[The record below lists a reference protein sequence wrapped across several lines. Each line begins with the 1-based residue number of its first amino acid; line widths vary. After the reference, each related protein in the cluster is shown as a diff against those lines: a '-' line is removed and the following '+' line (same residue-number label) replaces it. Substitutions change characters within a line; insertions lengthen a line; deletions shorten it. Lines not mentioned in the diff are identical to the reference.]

1 MDKRTFV
8 GLCAALAFVAGS
20 PGAYALKIFD
30 SAPDDRMGVMEGDDS
45 FTYAAETLM
54 TNMVQEVEGDS
65 TTYYNISGT
74 AGPLVLSAPADI
86 GATAGDVYVV
96 VITLDGMVFRD
107 AQLLDRALTGGT
119 FEVATGG
126 APGDKLVVYR
136 LTSEGVDA
144 AEGVLSLTAQ
154 FAVSEEGG
162 SATLT
167 MTNQTLAGLNIEGV
181 SGRKAH
187 SGNVIKVASALK
199 ETTMANDLIAEV
211 VSSFK
216 KFKGGMTIGNL
227 GSLTVEVEPRHRM
240 AINGSDVVNL
250 EEILLNE
257 TDDGVADSSVSF
269 MGDFS
274 FASSVFV
281 HGDANCGTAG
291 VAGMDIRIME
301 GEGDDA
307 VVTDTTMAVSLDANG
322 TTNTAE
328 NTSWMNYLCIM
339 VQGDD
344 TDDMDAPRIPDTSA
358 YTATGSY
365 KALDMAADGPMGVE
379 RILGAITRDGT
390 TVRFPY
396 LTTRE
401 GYVQRIRIVNR
412 GGEAKYTLDYA
423 TNAEAVAGTDEG
435 VLEPGERKVLVVS
448 DVVEITGS
456 TTTAGTLIVEAE
468 PRTIDVATTVNTADG
483 GIDTVVYPSD

>member
-1 MDKRTFV
+1 
-8 GLCAALAFVAGS
+8 
-20 PGAYALKIFD
+20 
-30 SAPDDRMGVMEGDDS
+30 
-45 FTYAAETLM
+45 M
-54 TNMVQEVEGDS
+54 TVQ
-65 TTYYNISGT
+65 
-74 AGPLVLSAPADI
+74 P
-86 GATAGDVYVV
+86 
-96 VITLDGMVFRD
+96 
-107 AQLLDRALTGGT
+107 
-119 FEVATGG
+119 
-126 APGDKLVVYR
+126 
-136 LTSEGVDA
+136 
-144 AEGVLSLTAQ
+144 GVLSLTAK
-154 FAVSEEGG
+154 FAVSEGGG

-167 MTNQTLAGLNIEGV
+167 MTNQTLSSLNIAGV
-181 SGRKAH
+181 SGSKAH
-187 SGNVIKVASALK
+187 PGNVIKVASALK

-216 KFKGGMTIGNL
+216 KFKGDMTIGNV
-227 GSLTVEVEPRHRM
+227 GSMTVEVVEPRHRI
-240 AINGSDVVNL
+240 ATTGSDAVNL
-250 EEILLNE
+250 EDIFLNE
-257 TDDGVADSSVSF
+257 ADGGVADSSVSF

-281 HGDANCGTAG
+281 HGEAG
-291 VAGMDIRIME
+291 CDPAGMDIRIME

-307 VVTDTTMAVSLDANG
+307 VVTDTTMAVSLDVNG
-322 TTNTAE
+322 ADDQQPNAK
-328 NTSWMNYLCIM
+328 WMNYLCIM

-365 KALDMAADGPMGVE
+365 KALEMAADGPMGVE
-379 RILGAITRDGT
+379 RTLGAIARDGT

-412 GGEAKYTLDYA
+412 GGTAKYTLDYA

-483 GIDTVVYPSD
+483 GIDTVVYPPPPSK